1 MAGINYFQ
9 IYGKYLKFFKSFDP
23 YDFLFEL
30 NLKGG
35 FAIGASR
42 HLEGTADDV
51 PAGLMI
57 AEIDNERITVKW
69 IYVEPQSR
77 GMGIGTQLMQYAF
90 EESAARGFER
100 LAVRVTGEYTTNGL
114 GWKAETFFNDL
125 NFDSAENELP
135 EWSIKVTDL
144 YDEKDGYTHVENS
157 VNIVPLSEMR
167 EKEVNGFYTL
177 LKSKYKKQI
186 NYDVDIMRNYS
197 DPMISYA
204 WIQGKD
210 LKGYLITVRSDEN
223 IYPVAFMANNPND
236 ELTLAASAIAVSEDC
251 AKPEDVLRVKCM
263 SFGDEELMKRLSF
276 ASDPIDVK
284 YFTAD
289 VKEYISRRE
298 AK

>member
-1 MAGINYFQ
+1 MAHINYFQ
-9 IYGKYLKFFKSFDP
+9 IYGEYLKFFKLFDP

-42 HLEGTADDV
+42 HLDGTADDV
-51 PAGLMI
+51 PVGLMI
-57 AEIDNERITVKW
+57 ADADNERITVKW

-77 GMGIGTQLMQYAF
+77 GTGIGTQLMQYAF

-100 LAVRVTGEYTTNGL
+100 LAVRVTDEYTTNGL
-114 GWKAETFFNDL
+114 GWTAETFFYDL
-125 NFDSAENELP
+125 NFNSAECELP

-144 YDEKDGYTHVENS
+144 YDEKDGYIHVQNS

-167 EKEVNGFYTL
+167 EKEVNGFYGV
-177 LKSKYKKQI
+177 LKSKYQKMI
-186 NYDVDIMRNYS
+186 NYDLEKVREYS

-210 LKGYLITVRSDEN
+210 LKGYLVTARSDEN
-223 IYPVAFMANNPND
+223 IYPVAFMAGNQND
-236 ELTLAASAIAVSEDC
+236 ELTLAASAIAISEDC
-251 AKPEDVLRVKCM
+251 AKPDDVLRVKCL

-276 ASDPIDVK
+276 AQEPINVK

-289 VKEYISRRE
+289 VKEYINRRE
-298 AK
+298 AR